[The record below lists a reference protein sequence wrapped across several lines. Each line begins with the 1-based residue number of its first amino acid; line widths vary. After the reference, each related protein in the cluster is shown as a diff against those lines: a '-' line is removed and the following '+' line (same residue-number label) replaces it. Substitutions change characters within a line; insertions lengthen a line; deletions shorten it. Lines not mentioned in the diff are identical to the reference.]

1 MFVQIEVPDGKVIN
15 FIEGKLRY
23 FQRKI
28 QLGVFH
34 LRGRGKSER
43 GNKNNNHLL
52 LSMAI
57 NPKNL
62 MKDVNAHHLFIFKAA
77 GGKYFTSA

>member
-34 LRGRGKSER
+34 LRRER
-43 GNKNNNHLL
+43 GSKNNNHLL
-52 LSMAI
+52 LPVAI

>member
-1 MFVQIEVPDGKVIN
+1 MLVQIEVPDGKVIN

-34 LRGRGKSER
+34 LRRER
-43 GNKNNNHLL
+43 GSKNNHLL
-52 LSMAI
+52 LSVAI

-62 MKDVNAHHLFIFKAA
+62 MKDVSAHHLFIFKSA